1 MTQITNTQPKPRKVR
16 GTGIYL
22 GDGFTFKPSEEGQ
35 SSQRNVKTCKGG
47 KTFETTSE
55 KKPLKVAHL
64 TCLADA
70 ADPYAEY
77 IAQLGR
83 LGIKPKKPIEMPAEQ
98 RVVKEDGLEC
108 WLNEK
113 KQLLTF
119 TGCID
124 LARHPRDWQAEVL
137 RQVQLVVRRL
147 PASEKFNQLINQ
159 IKKEKISNDN
169 KSLSG
174 RH

>member
-64 TCLADA
+64 TCFADA

-83 LGIKPKKPIEMPAEQ
+83 LGIKPKKPLTLPDSL
-98 RVVKEDGLEC
+98 RVVKEQGLEC
-108 WLNEK
+108 WLDEVK
-113 KQLLTF
+113 HELTF

-124 LARHPRDWQAEVL
+124 LARHPRDWQAETL
-137 RQVQLVVRRL
+137 RLVQLVVRRL
-147 PASEKFNQLINQ
+147 PACEGFNKVINE
-159 IKKEKISNDN
+159 IK
-169 KSLSG
+169 
-174 RH
+174 RR